1 MLEKRLIAQMLDIQ
15 ESENEKNEKEIK
27 ILIKELRMIKH
38 DIEEQ
43 NF

>member
-15 ESENEKNEKEIK
+15 ESENEKIENEIK